1 MGSPRKR
8 EETQQEAHQ
17 QQQQQREKMCG
28 PPCFR
33 SVCGMPLQKAVYIIG
48 LIELIITVI
57 VTIANV
63 VKYSQFVNEEDCQG
77 KDVCIGPIIKYCV
90 FDAFCSILCSVLLFI
105 GARMR
110 HRCLLIFWILV
121 TLGCSIKYLYVFV
134 VSDWT
139 SLEDWVSISYL
150 LFYTSVTLVVV
161 AFTKECGTTTSG
173 GVVHDYGSSPRRAP
187 PQTHHRHR
195 QWRPGIAG
203 TRRQGRS
210 PC

>member
-1 MGSPRKR
+1 MGQSKKISWDTTTRGSPTAKTTKRKDVW
-8 EETQQEAHQ
+8 TTLLQI
-17 QQQQQREKMCG
+17 
-28 PPCFR
+28 
-33 SVCGMPLQKAVYIIG
+33 SVWHALAKGRLHHR

-57 VTIANV
+57 VTVANV

-90 FDAFCSILCSVLLFI
+90 FDAFFGILCSVLLFI

-110 HRCLLIFWILV
+110 HRCLLIFWILI

-161 AFTKECGTTTSG
+161 AFTKECGTTSG
-173 GVVHDYGSSPRRAP
+173 GVVHDYGAP
-187 PQTHHRHR
+187 P
-195 QWRPGIAG
+195 AYKA
-203 TRRQGRS
+203 
-210 PC
+210 

>member
-1 MGSPRKR
+1 MG
-8 EETQQEAHQ
+8 AHQ
-17 QQQQQREKMCG
+17 QQKQQREKMCG

-77 KDVCIGPIIKYCV
+77 KDVCIGPSIKYC
-90 FDAFCSILCSVLLFI
+90 
-105 GARMR
+105 
-110 HRCLLIFWILV
+110 
-121 TLGCSIKYLYVFV
+121 YVFF

-150 LFYTSVTLVVV
+150 VFYTAVTLVVV
-161 AFTKECGTTTSG
+161 AFTKECGNTSG
-173 GVVHDYGSSPRRAP
+173 GVVHDYGAP
-187 PQTHHRHR
+187 P
-195 QWRPGIAG
+195 AYKA
-203 TRRQGRS
+203 
-210 PC
+210 

>member
-1 MGSPRKR
+1 MGSPRKQ
-8 EETQQEAHQ
+8 EETQQQGAHQ
-17 QQQQQREKMCG
+17 QQQQQRKKMCG
-28 PPCFR
+28 PPCFK
-33 SVCGMPLQKAVYIIG
+33 SVCGLPLQKAVYIIG

-90 FDAFCSILCSVLLFI
+90 FDAFFGILCSVLLFI

-110 HRCLLIFWILV
+110 HRCLLIFWILI
-121 TLGCSIKYLYVFV
+121 TLGCSIKYLYVFF

-150 LFYTSVTLVVV
+150 VFYTAVTLVVV
-161 AFTKECGTTTSG
+161 AFTKEWCTTSLQG
-173 GVVHDYGSSPRRAP
+173 LRRSFTISVTICQSNMP
-187 PQTHHRHR
+187 SKVLR
-195 QWRPGIAG
+195 INI
-203 TRRQGRS
+203 
-210 PC
+210 

>member
-1 MGSPRKR
+1 MGAQSKKTSWDTTTRG
-8 EETQQEAHQ
+8 HQ
-17 QQQQQREKMCG
+17 QQKQQTEKMCG

-33 SVCGMPLQKAVYIIG
+33 SMCGIPLQKAVYIIG

-63 VKYSQFVNEEDCQG
+63 VKYSQFVNEEDCEG

-90 FDAFCSILCSVLLFI
+90 FDAFFGILCSVLLFI

-110 HRCLLIFWILV
+110 RRCLLIFWILI
-121 TLGCSIKYLYVFV
+121 TLGCSIKYLYVFF

-150 LFYTSVTLVVV
+150 VFYTAVTLVVV
-161 AFTKECGTTTSG
+161 AFTKECGTTSG
-173 GVVHDYGSSPRRAP
+173 GVVHDYGAP
-187 PQTHHRHR
+187 P
-195 QWRPGIAG
+195 AYKA
-203 TRRQGRS
+203 
-210 PC
+210 

>member
-8 EETQQEAHQ
+8 QEKQQQGAHQ
-17 QQQQQREKMCG
+17 QQKQQREKMCG

-63 VKYSQFVNEEDCQG
+63 VKYSQFVNENDCEG

-90 FDAFCSILCSVLLFI
+90 FDAFFGILCSI
-105 GARMR
+105 
-110 HRCLLIFWILV
+110 LLIFWIII
-121 TLGCSIKYLYVFV
+121 TIGCSIKYLYVFI

-139 SLEDWVSISYL
+139 NLEDWVSISYL
-150 LFYTSVTLVVV
+150 AFYTIVTLVVV
-161 AFTKECGTTTSG
+161 SFTKECGTTEG
-173 GVVHDYGSSPRRAP
+173 GVVHNYDAP
-187 PQTHHRHR
+187 P
-195 QWRPGIAG
+195 AYKA
-203 TRRQGRS
+203 
-210 PC
+210 